1 MSAKQRCTAFTVL
14 AGIIFMTQS
23 LQAGG
28 GLGRIVSF
36 DDEEVEVRVNGEIDY
51 WPAGRL
57 GPPPIAI
64 LAKDSS
70 NFVKIDTHD
79 SGFVWVSLS
88 YVTTDHQ
95 AMLKKNCQS
104 QQLARGEDKKQFGV
118 RGIGESCEK
127 E

>member
-1 MSAKQRCTAFTVL
+1 MFGKQLYIAFTVL
-14 AGIIFMTQS
+14 VGFLFVAQS
-23 LQAGG
+23 LQADS

-51 WPAGRL
+51 WPIDRL
-57 GPPPIAI
+57 GQPPITI
-64 LAKDSS
+64 LEKDSS
-70 NFVKIDTHD
+70 NFVRIDSAD
-79 SGFVWVSLS
+79 SVAVWVSLS

-95 AMLKKNCQS
+95 AALKKNCQS
-104 QQLARGEDKKQFGV
+104 QQIARSEDKKQFGV